1 MSIRTLAS
9 LQRHLQWALELEHA
23 TIPAYLCALYSIPEG
38 ANVAAQQQL
47 RAVVMEEML
56 HMVLV
61 ANVLNA
67 VGGCPKVDDP
77 AFVPSYPTTLPHSDG
92 SVCVQLRRFD
102 REALQTF
109 LKIERPEPPQ
119 AKPEP
124 ERYHSIGQFYD
135 AIEAGLRQLAGELG
149 PALFSGS
156 VLRQVDPTRW
166 YYGGGGRPIVVSDLA
181 SALAALDEIKA
192 QGEGLPHSVF
202 DDQAPFGKRELAH
215 YFRFEQLRQGR
226 FYRPEDSP
234 RSGPSGDPLPL
245 RWDQVH
251 PMRANPRILSPGSR
265 GLRRAP
271 SARGRASWRRR
282 TAATPPLADY
292 AGQPE
297 VHALMRR
304 FNLDYTAL
312 LRALHG
318 AFNGQP
324 ALLFEAV
331 PMMYRLKY
339 QAQALM
345 QLPCGDASG
354 ETVGPSFEYCV

>member
-23 TIPAYLCALYSIPEG
+23 TIPAYLCALYSIAEG

-202 DDQAPFGKRELAH
+202 DDQAPFGQRELAH

-251 PMRANPRILSPGSR
+251 PMRANPRM
-265 GLRRAP
+265 
-271 SARGRASWRRR
+271 
-282 TAATPPLADY
+282 ADY

>member
-1 MSIRTLAS
+1 M
-9 LQRHLQWALELEHA
+9 
-23 TIPAYLCALYSIPEG
+23 
-38 ANVAAQQQL
+38 
-47 RAVVMEEML
+47 
-56 HMVLV
+56 
-61 ANVLNA
+61 
-67 VGGCPKVDDP
+67 
-77 AFVPSYPTTLPHSDG
+77 
-92 SVCVQLRRFD
+92 
-102 REALQTF
+102 
-109 LKIERPEPPQ
+109 
-119 AKPEP
+119 
-124 ERYHSIGQFYD
+124 
-135 AIEAGLRQLAGELG
+135 
-149 PALFSGS
+149 
-156 VLRQVDPTRW
+156 LRQVDPTRW

-251 PMRANPRILSPGSR
+251 PMRANPRM
-265 GLRRAP
+265 
-271 SARGRASWRRR
+271 
-282 TAATPPLADY
+282 ADY

>member
-1 MSIRTLAS
+1 MIKTVES
-9 LQRHLQWALELEHA
+9 LRRHLQWALELEHA

-38 ANVAAQQQL
+38 VNLAAQQQL

-67 VGGCPKVDDP
+67 VGGEPRVDDP
-77 AFVPSYPTTLPHSDG
+77 AFVPRYPTTLPHSDG
-92 SVCVQLRRFD
+92 SVCVHLRRFD

-109 LKIERPEPPQ
+109 LQIERPEPPQ

-135 AIEAGLRQLAGELG
+135 AIEDGLRRLAAQLG
-149 PALFSGS
+149 PGLFSGS
-156 VLRQVDPTRW
+156 VLRQIDPTRW
-166 YYGGGGRPIVVSDLA
+166 YYGGGGRPVVVQDL
-181 SALAALDEIKA
+181 STALAALDEIKA

-202 DDQAPFGKRELAH
+202 DDHAPFGRRELAH
-215 YFRFEQLRQGR
+215 YFRFRQLQLGR

-234 RSGPSGDPLPL
+234 RSGPSGEALPL
-245 RWDQVH
+245 RWDPVH
-251 PMRANPRILSPGSR
+251 PMRANPRM
-265 GLRRAP
+265 
-271 SARGRASWRRR
+271 
-282 TAATPPLADY
+282 AAY
-292 AGQPE
+292 AEQPE
-297 VHALMRR
+297 VLALMRR
-304 FNLDYTAL
+304 FNLGYTAL

-324 ALLFEAV
+324 SLLFEAV
-331 PMMYRLKY
+331 PMMAALKI

-345 QLPCGDASG
+345 RLPCGDGSG

>member
-92 SVCVQLRRFD
+92 SVYVQLRRFD

-135 AIEAGLRQLAGELG
+135 AIEDGLRQLAGELG

-156 VLRQVDPTRW
+156 ALRQIDPTRW

-202 DDQAPFGKRELAH
+202 DDQAPFGQRELAH
-215 YFRFEQLRQGR
+215 FFRFEQLRQGR
-226 FYRPEDSP
+226 YYRPEDSP

-251 PMRANPRILSPGSR
+251 PMRSNPCM
-265 GLRRAP
+265 
-271 SARGRASWRRR
+271 
-282 TAATPPLADY
+282 ADY
-292 AGQPE
+292 ADQPE

>member
-23 TIPAYLCALYSIPEG
+23 TIPAYLCALYSIAEG

-234 RSGPSGDPLPL
+234 RSGPSGDPLP
-245 RWDQVH
+245 
-251 PMRANPRILSPGSR
+251 RACAGTRCTRCVPTPAWPTTPGSPR
-265 GLRRAP
+265 CTR
-271 SARGRASWRRR
+271 
-282 TAATPPLADY
+282 
-292 AGQPE
+292 
-297 VHALMRR
+297 
-304 FNLDYTAL
+304 
-312 LRALHG
+312 
-318 AFNGQP
+318 
-324 ALLFEAV
+324 
-331 PMMYRLKY
+331 
-339 QAQALM
+339 
-345 QLPCGDASG
+345 
-354 ETVGPSFEYCV
+354 

>member
-9 LQRHLQWALELEHA
+9 LQRHLQWAMELEHA

-202 DDQAPFGKRELAH
+202 DDQAPFGQRELAH

-251 PMRANPRILSPGSR
+251 PMRANPRM
-265 GLRRAP
+265 
-271 SARGRASWRRR
+271 
-282 TAATPPLADY
+282 ADY

>member
-23 TIPAYLCALYSIPEG
+23 TIPAYLCALYSIAEG

-202 DDQAPFGKRELAH
+202 DDQAPFGQRELAH
-215 YFRFEQLRQGR
+215 FFRFEQLRQGR
-226 FYRPEDSP
+226 YYRPEDSP

-251 PMRANPRILSPGSR
+251 PMRANPRM
-265 GLRRAP
+265 
-271 SARGRASWRRR
+271 
-282 TAATPPLADY
+282 ADY

>member
-9 LQRHLQWALELEHA
+9 LQRHLQWAMELEHA

-251 PMRANPRILSPGSR
+251 PMRANPRM
-265 GLRRAP
+265 
-271 SARGRASWRRR
+271 
-282 TAATPPLADY
+282 ADY

>member
-135 AIEAGLRQLAGELG
+135 AIEDGLRQLAGELG

-202 DDQAPFGKRELAH
+202 DDQAPFGQRELAH

-251 PMRANPRILSPGSR
+251 PMRANPRM
-265 GLRRAP
+265 
-271 SARGRASWRRR
+271 
-282 TAATPPLADY
+282 ADY

>member
-135 AIEAGLRQLAGELG
+135 AIEDGLRQLAGELG

-156 VLRQVDPTRW
+156 ALRQIDPTRW

-202 DDQAPFGKRELAH
+202 DDQAPFGQRELAH
-215 YFRFEQLRQGR
+215 FFRFEQLRQGR

-251 PMRANPRILSPGSR
+251 PMRANPRM
-265 GLRRAP
+265 
-271 SARGRASWRRR
+271 
-282 TAATPPLADY
+282 ADY

>member
-202 DDQAPFGKRELAH
+202 DDHAPFGQRELAH

-251 PMRANPRILSPGSR
+251 PMRANPRM
-265 GLRRAP
+265 
-271 SARGRASWRRR
+271 
-282 TAATPPLADY
+282 ADY

>member
-251 PMRANPRILSPGSR
+251 PMRANPRM
-265 GLRRAP
+265 
-271 SARGRASWRRR
+271 
-282 TAATPPLADY
+282 ADY

>member
-23 TIPAYLCALYSIPEG
+23 TIPAYLCALYSIAEG

-202 DDQAPFGKRELAH
+202 DDHAPFGQRELAH

-251 PMRANPRILSPGSR
+251 PMRANPRM
-265 GLRRAP
+265 
-271 SARGRASWRRR
+271 
-282 TAATPPLADY
+282 ADY

>member
-135 AIEAGLRQLAGELG
+135 AIEDGLRQLAGELG

-202 DDQAPFGKRELAH
+202 DDQAPFGQRELAH
-215 YFRFEQLRQGR
+215 FFRFEQLRQGR

-251 PMRANPRILSPGSR
+251 PMRANPRM
-265 GLRRAP
+265 
-271 SARGRASWRRR
+271 
-282 TAATPPLADY
+282 ADY

>member
-202 DDQAPFGKRELAH
+202 DDQAPFGQRELAH

-251 PMRANPRILSPGSR
+251 PMRANPRM
-265 GLRRAP
+265 
-271 SARGRASWRRR
+271 
-282 TAATPPLADY
+282 ADY